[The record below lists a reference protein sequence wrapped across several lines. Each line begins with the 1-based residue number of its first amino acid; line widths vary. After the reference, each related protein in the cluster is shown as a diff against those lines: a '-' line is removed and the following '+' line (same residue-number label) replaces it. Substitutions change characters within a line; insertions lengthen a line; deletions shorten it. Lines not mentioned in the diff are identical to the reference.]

1 MDVASL
7 VNTLPPACSA
17 INRHSESLATMN
29 LPSPKPRGRR
39 PKIEEPIDTP
49 LADDRYRAPAL
60 DKGWTYLDCWLL
72 NRRA

>member
-1 MDVASL
+1 
-7 VNTLPPACSA
+7 
-17 INRHSESLATMN
+17 MN
-29 LPSPKPRGRR
+29 LPPPKPRGRR

-72 NRRA
+72 NRTA